1 MIRIVSHHDWVI
13 YCIIGIIFSYII
25 LFKTLRRDISVIDF
39 ITQSFDDSNN
49 NTFSW
54 FITTLLF
61 SLSFSVLFSQYIP
74 IVPKYI
80 TENTRFIGIELNKFG
95 FLFLSLLF
103 FYFLKNLVIYFF
115 YGSIQQ
121 LRKFSAYSF
130 VTQKYYLV
138 YSFVIL
144 IISLLH
150 YYVPFSTQISFHY
163 YMIMVSV
170 AFMLKILIYLFHN
183 QQILPD
189 EWYYKFLYIC
199 TLQILPALVIWKF
212 WFL

>member
-1 MIRIVSHHDWVI
+1 M
-13 YCIIGIIFSYII
+13 
-25 LFKTLRRDISVIDF
+25 
-39 ITQSFDDSNN
+39 
-49 NTFSW
+49 SW
-54 FITTLLF
+54 FITTILF
-61 SLSFSVLFSQYIP
+61 SLSFSILFSQYIP
-74 IVPKYI
+74 IVPEYI
-80 TENTRFIGIELNKFG
+80 TENTRFLGVELNKFG
-95 FLFLSLLF
+95 FLFLSLLL
-103 FYFLKNLVIYFF
+103 FYFVKNLVIYFF

-121 LRKFSAYSF
+121 LKKFSSYSF

-144 IISLLH
+144 VISLLH
-150 YYVPFSTQISFHY
+150 FYIPFNTHIAFHY
-163 YMIMVSV
+163 YMIMIMV
-170 AFMLKILIYLFHN
+170 AFLLKLLIYLFHN